1 MDDDVTSVEQGLPAG
16 EMMRRLG
23 TDDYAVDA
31 ETAGRSASGLEM
43 QLLSAER
50 FNGLE
55 SRKSCRRSSA
65 VAQCEIMW

>member
-1 MDDDVTSVEQGLPAG
+1 
-16 EMMRRLG
+16 MRRLG